1 MLFPDTPRIVF
12 DQVAGYIMAQLVTHE
27 VSLMHPSVALICI
40 SLTSD
45 AAHLYYSPFV
55 FFCKFL
61 LKSVACFKNGIVCR
75 IALGL

>member
-12 DQVAGYIMAQLVTHE
+12 SQVAGYIVAQSVTQE

-55 FFCKFL
+55 FFYKFF
-61 LKSVACFKNGIVCR
+61 LKSVVCFKNGIVCCVV
-75 IALGL
+75 LGL